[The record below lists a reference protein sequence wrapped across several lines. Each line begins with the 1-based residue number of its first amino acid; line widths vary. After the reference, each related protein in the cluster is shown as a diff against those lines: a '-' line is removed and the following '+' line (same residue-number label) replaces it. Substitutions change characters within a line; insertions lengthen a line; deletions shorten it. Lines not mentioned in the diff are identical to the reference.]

1 MKNLLLLLI
10 LPLFLGI
17 SSCNQNP
24 DEECEHSDPVNAIAP
39 VLASDNADVSNEYLG
54 VRTYS
59 WDNGTINASTEY
71 YVRCYL
77 DLYILGDNLQN
88 PITVT
93 LYRIINQSISD
104 EMITP
109 SPSVAGVFTYSYFDE
124 TDLALAFDGC
134 SGGFAYRVS
143 ISFDSYG
150 SQALDDDYLDSLI
163 LSNTTY
169 RCTYRGGPQ

>member
-1 MKNLLLLLI
+1 MKNLLLFLI
-10 LPLFLGI
+10 LPLFLGV

-24 DEECEHSDPVNAIAP
+24 DEECEHSDPVNGVAP
-39 VLASDNADVSNEYLG
+39 VLASDNANVNSELSG

-59 WDNGTINASTEY
+59 WDNGTTNASTEY
-71 YVRCYL
+71 FVRCYL
-77 DLYILGDNLQN
+77 DLYVDGNNLQN

-93 LYRIINQSISD
+93 VYRIVNQTISD
-104 EMITP
+104 EIVDST
-109 SPSVAGVFTYSYFDE
+109 PSVAGVFTYSYFDE

-134 SGGFAYRVS
+134 SGGITYRVS
-143 ISFDSYG
+143 ISFNTYG
-150 SQALDDDYLDSLI
+150 SQTLDDDYLDSLI